1 MCNFAL
7 LEDGYFNCKTCRRR
21 FHTKTGYKIHS
32 TNCDETLNSS
42 NTEEKEEK
50 SILHQSKPSC
60 RNEENGLSLKSD
72 LQRNIKASPN
82 EKLKPYLCQQCQKS
96 FRQKANLQIHI
107 KTVHDKLRAYQ
118 CLRFVRVKNL
128 LVLLGAIH

>member
-42 NTEEKEEK
+42 NTEEEEMK
-50 SILHQSKPSC
+50 STLDQSKPSC
-60 RNEENGLSLKSD
+60 RNEENDLGLSLKSD
-72 LQRNIKASPN
+72 RQRNIKASNDRFEPCQ
-82 EKLKPYLCQQCQKS
+82 CQQCQKT
-96 FRQKANLQIHI
+96 KI
-107 KTVHDKLRAYQ
+107 KDLCESLNPTSA
-118 CLRFVRVKNL
+118 VR
-128 LVLLGAIH
+128 AIHYVTQI